1 MESSNEI
8 EDSTKMETSN
18 EIEDSTE
25 MESSDD
31 VEMEHTTES
40 EMEESKQGEEEE
52 DVEIEHTT
60 ERESSKQGE
69 EEKDV
74 EIQKVAS
81 SNPSSPPPPPPP
93 PPPSPHPS
101 FAMVSWLNE
110 SRSKGIEVFL
120 KAEEDRVIL
129 PLVGNKEALSSLLTD
144 FLPGCSVI
152 QENIKLL
159 DKEYASVRRVRRD
172 GNSFYRSFIFSYVEQ
187 VIEMPDATEIYRF
200 LERLEQHKLAYL
212 SRGGNEDVFKNHI
225 SFCQEE
231 VIPMGVEC
239 DLLQVAA
246 LSWALNVPIR
256 LVQLD
261 VPPPPGSRCLI
272 HIEFEDSNSSSAGSN
287 EINGGGDTSNPLS
300 AAAGEDVKDSH
311 TSSPTDDPTINP
323 PSPSTSD
330 DRQVPLVILLSSPV
344 GYDIL
349 YPD

>member
-18 EIEDSTE
+18 EIEDATE
-25 MESSDD
+25 MDSSED
-31 VEMEHTTES
+31 VEMEHTIES
-40 EMEESKQGEEEE
+40 KMEESKQGEEEE
-52 DVEIEHTT
+52 DVEIEDTT

-81 SNPSSPPPPPPP
+81 PNPSSPPPPP
-93 PPPSPHPS
+93 PS

-110 SRSKGIEVFL
+110 NRSKGIEVFL
-120 KAEEDRVIL
+120 KAEEDRVTL

-159 DKEYASVRRVRRD
+159 DKEYACVRRVRRD

-187 VIEMPDATEIYRF
+187 LIEMPDATEIYRF

-212 SRGGNEDVFKNHI
+212 SHGGIEDVFKNHI
-225 SFCQEE
+225 SYCQEE

-246 LSWALNVPIR
+246 LSRALNVPVR

-272 HIEFEDSNSSSAGSN
+272 HIEFEDSNSSSGGSN

-311 TSSPTDDPTINP
+311 TSSPTDDPSIYP

-330 DRQVPLVILLSSPV
+330 DRQVPFVILLSSPV